1 MAKAISHILCA
12 TDLEST
18 PRAVLDTAATLA
30 KSSGATLTLLHVLRP
45 PAVPSGQDLN
55 ASTIEH
61 LQKRARARS
70 IAALQRLSGRTSRT
84 GIPTTLLLRDG
95 DPAEQIVR
103 AGRAT
108 KANLIVMG
116 THERRGLTRL
126 FMGSVAQRV
135 VGLAPCA
142 VVTVRRS

>member
-70 IAALQRLSGRTSRT
+70 KLWHRPRSSCGDEATTGDSSSSHTCMAAASVARKSSLIA
-84 GIPTTLLLRDG
+84 
-95 DPAEQIVR
+95 IVR
-103 AGRAT
+103 RAPQQLLAGHRIQT
-108 KANLIVMG
+108 N
-116 THERRGLTRL
+116 
-126 FMGSVAQRV
+126 VAEDLQFGNCQDRPQR
-135 VGLAPCA
+135 P
-142 VVTVRRS
+142 